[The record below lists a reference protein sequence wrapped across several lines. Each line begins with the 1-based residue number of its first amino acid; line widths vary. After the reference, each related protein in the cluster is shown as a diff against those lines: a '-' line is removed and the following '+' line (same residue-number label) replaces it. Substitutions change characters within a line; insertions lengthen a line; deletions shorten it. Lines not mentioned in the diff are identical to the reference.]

1 MSLKSQQ
8 KAVPSCLYKNVCFTK
23 RNPGLLRGGF
33 HNKMV
38 SILSFF
44 FLFFFAKKKIISV
57 AFSQAGLVDGFSFI
71 HALLC
76 LHRWQRSTPGVSV
89 FHSQQISLLYRG
101 DFLFVQG
108 NHTQRNANVQIRVE
122 RYKNQASRYCSAVDL
137 EIWVLTFLPVCLD
150 KSRDFPQQL

>member
-44 FLFFFAKKKIISV
+44 FYF
-57 AFSQAGLVDGFSFI
+57 FSQRRKSFLLLSRRQDWSMVSASYMLCFACTGGN
-71 HALLC
+71 ALL
-76 LHRWQRSTPGVSV
+76 QASVYFIPNRSHCCTEGI
-89 FHSQQISLLYRG
+89 F
-101 DFLFVQG
+101 FLF
-108 NHTQRNANVQIRVE
+108 RVIILRE
-122 RYKNQASRYCSAVDL
+122 TLMYKYAWNGTKTRPAGTVVLS
-137 EIWVLTFLPVCLD
+137 IW
-150 KSRDFPQQL
+150 KYGY